1 MVHRR
6 RVKRRAHDEALP
18 MIADGCACMG
28 GGHMKILERRPGG
41 PGLDGSAGKG
51 TAAGLAGT
59 KTDRWIGMW
68 SARVLAAFGVA
79 YAVTMVAGFAAM
91 GNLSK
96 PLEDPYLAIM
106 EVLILVMAPVL
117 VLLAV
122 VIHACAP
129 EGTKTYSTTALGWM
143 LLVAGFTMTVHLVQL
158 TVVRRIDSGAIH
170 GFQYLFNW
178 HWPSVLYGVDIVA
191 WDIFSPWPCCSPLR
205 CSTRRA
211 GGRTQRAADRRRD
224 VRAGHHRPSRQSHC
238 PPPDRDHRL
247 RDRLAHRLRPA
258 QQGIPASRTALRR
271 GRACAR
277 PRRGA
282 CVATYGPR
290 ELAPRLL
297 TLNGPD
303 CGGCGRSRPA
313 SVSFG
318 IAA

>member
-1 MVHRR
+1 MVHRPG
-6 RVKRRAHDEALP
+6 VKRWAHDEAVP

-28 GGHMKILERRPGG
+28 GGHVKILERRPGG
-41 PGLDGSAGKG
+41 PGLDGSPGIG

-129 EGTKTYSTTALGWM
+129 EGTKTYSMTALGWM
-143 LLVAGFTMTVHLVQL
+143 LLLAGFTMTVHLVQL
-158 TVVRRIDSGAIH
+158 TVVRRIDPNAIH

-191 WDIFSPWPCCSPLR
+191 WDIFFALALLFAAPVFHA
-205 CSTRRA
+205 A
-211 GGRTQRAADRRRD
+211 GQVA
-224 VRAGHHRPSRQSHC
+224 VRNGLLIAGVMC
-238 PPPDRDHRL
+238 L
-247 RDRLAHRLRPA
+247 VGIIGPA
-258 QQGIPASRTALRR
+258 VNHIALRQIGIIGYAVVWPIVCVPLSKAFR
-271 GRACAR
+271 QGGLPSGAIVPAPDLDAEHASQSTDQERLHRA
-277 PRRGA
+277 
-282 CVATYGPR
+282 
-290 ELAPRLL
+290 
-297 TLNGPD
+297 
-303 CGGCGRSRPA
+303 S
-313 SVSFG
+313 
-318 IAA
+318 